1 MSLLKRILT
10 YSDNTRI
17 YNEIHRSLGTLPIWV
32 SSLYYITVLKKW
44 TKMDL
49 QRRPREKALVFR
61 VFQKTYRS
69 KYYRFYHPLKD
80 IVSVCLVCKEWNS
93 LTKSESLRKIKCN
106 SLPADVEREN
116 LNDGEQGC
124 RWKVSISLCIVN
136 KCSVKF
142 SWFFL

>member
-69 KYYRFYHPLKD
+69 KYYRFYHWKTLFLFAW
-80 IVSVCLVCKEWNS
+80 SARRAN
-93 LTKSESLRKIKCN
+93 SESLRKIKCN

-124 RWKVSISLCIVN
+124 RWKVSISLCIAN